1 MNGLARN
8 TPRPRTGRGGGG
20 RLGDLSLD
28 MMSPHSQ
35 YSFLDLEAIQ
45 RHMSVHQHSASDP
58 GKGGAPA
65 AGNDSKRAGSVS
77 SCLGRLSF
85 LPSYLIWF
93 NFVMKGSRPCRQA
106 LWWSGGAGG
115 RGGGEGRVGSVCF
128 GETENSEESGPD
140 THLFLFRMPRIPC
153 LAVSYYPLNPST
165 PAPLPSPS

>member
-1 MNGLARN
+1 MQEIHQGRGL
-8 TPRPRTGRGGGG
+8 GGGGG

-115 RGGGEGRVGSVCF
+115 GRRESWKCVFWVDGKQRAEWAGHTSVFVQNASDSLSGCF
-128 GETENSEESGPD
+128 ILPVEPIYPRSPAFPLLTAQES
-140 THLFLFRMPRIPC
+140 L
-153 LAVSYYPLNPST
+153 
-165 PAPLPSPS
+165 